1 MENKKK
7 EKKYRPFK
15 KQIVIR
21 WRDMIKPNEIDTN
34 QRFQAVKARIEKYT
48 EEHKGKCY

>member
-21 WRDMIKPNEIDTN
+21 WGDMIKSNEINTN
-34 QRFQAVKARIEKYT
+34 ERFQVVKARIGKYT
-48 EEHKGKCY
+48 EEHRGKCY

>member
-34 QRFQAVKARIEKYT
+34 ERFQAVKARIEKYT
-48 EEHKGKCY
+48 E